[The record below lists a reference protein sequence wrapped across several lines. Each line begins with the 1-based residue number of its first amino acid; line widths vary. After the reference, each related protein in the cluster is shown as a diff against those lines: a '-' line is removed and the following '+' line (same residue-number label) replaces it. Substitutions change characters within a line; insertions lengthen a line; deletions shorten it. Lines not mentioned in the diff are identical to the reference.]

1 MKHLNIKQ
9 NFFRANNFFL
19 VYNACVMFMVN
30 EEWFCKAIF
39 AGWIYFAYRVVL
51 SVICGYYKDYKNGKK
66 RKEMANRAD
75 GASTDVDGSVC

>member
-1 MKHLNIKQ
+1 MKHLSIKENIK
-9 NFFRANNFFL
+9 RAYMFVL
-19 VYNACVMFMVN
+19 VYNLCVMYMVN

-66 RKEMANRAD
+66 RKEMANRTN
-75 GASTDVDGSVC
+75 GAPNDVDGSVC